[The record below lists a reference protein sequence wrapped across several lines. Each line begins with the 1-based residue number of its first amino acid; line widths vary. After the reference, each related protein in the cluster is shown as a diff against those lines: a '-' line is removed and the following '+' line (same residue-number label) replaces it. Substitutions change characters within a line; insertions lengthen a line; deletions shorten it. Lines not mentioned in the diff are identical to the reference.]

1 MEPII
6 VLAIVNLIALL
17 VFGRGA
23 TRSVVGFFRLLIAVA
38 VTTAVAGTIAAVT
51 GETRMTG
58 SITSQ
63 IAASLLLL
71 ALSAALTVAIATVRF
86 AIAAVAAAVSVI
98 YDRRAAYFRAEA
110 DKASA
115 TESWSEHPAWCRKVA
130 SEYEAASEAASRW
143 LYRD

>member
-1 MEPII
+1 MENII
-6 VLAIVNLIALL
+6 ILAIVNLIALL

-23 TRSVVGFFRLLIAVA
+23 TRSVVGYARLLIVVA
-38 VTTAVAGTIAAVT
+38 LTVALAGIIAAIT
-51 GETRMTG
+51 GETRV
-58 SITSQ
+58 SHSFASQ
-63 IAASLLLL
+63 AAASLLLAAL
-71 ALSAALTVAIATVRF
+71 ASVLTVAIATVRF